1 MSMVR
6 ILRPDGSVAG
16 EISTEQLAFL
26 QAQFEREHAEDAD
39 WYVDAPT
46 LEMLEESGAD
56 PQLVSVLRAA
66 VEPAGGGEI
75 RWQVG

>member
-1 MSMVR
+1 MSIVR
-6 ILRPDGSVAG
+6 IIRPDGSVAG

-26 QAQFEREHAEDAD
+26 QARFEREHAADAD
-39 WYVDAPT
+39 YYVDAPT

-56 PQLVSVLRAA
+56 PQLITVLRAA
-66 VEPAGGGEI
+66 VEPAGDGEI